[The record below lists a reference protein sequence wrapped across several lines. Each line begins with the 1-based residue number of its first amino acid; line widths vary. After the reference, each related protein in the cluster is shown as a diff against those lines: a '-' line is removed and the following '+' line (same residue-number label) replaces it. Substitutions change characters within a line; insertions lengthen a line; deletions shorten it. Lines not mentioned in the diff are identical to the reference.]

1 MLSRWQKPLQVA
13 SLRLAPS
20 AAALVRRGGRSHPAS
35 ALSFASFRAER
46 GSFPLRFMRR
56 IPLRR
61 LNTPTFWFFN
71 SVTLQLS
78 HSATFP
84 VC

>member
-13 SLRLAPS
+13 SLRLAPG
-20 AAALVRRGGRSHPAS
+20 AAALVRRVGRSHPAS
-35 ALSFASFRAER
+35 VSAAP
-46 GSFPLRFMRR
+46 PLF
-56 IPLRR
+56 IVS
-61 LNTPTFWFFN
+61 TFHLAV